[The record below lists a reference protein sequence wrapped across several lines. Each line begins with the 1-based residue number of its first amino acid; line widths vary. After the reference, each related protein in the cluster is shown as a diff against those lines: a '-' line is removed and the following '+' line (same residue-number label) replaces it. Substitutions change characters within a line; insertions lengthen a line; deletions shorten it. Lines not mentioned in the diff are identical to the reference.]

1 MAMRPRDLI
10 LPALLAALTGILS
23 FVSIPIPLSP
33 VPVTGQSL
41 GVMLAGV
48 LLTPRQAGLAMA
60 AFLLL
65 GIAGAPVFSGGT
77 AGLGVLAGP
86 TGGYLLGFILGAIV
100 IALLR
105 GKKGLPRLIAAVIIG
120 GLLAVYI
127 PGVLWLS
134 RVTGLG
140 IKGAIAAGVLPY
152 LPGDFVKATAAIA
165 TGARLRSLRE
175 WPDMPLGD

>member
-1 MAMRPRDLI
+1 
-10 LPALLAALTGILS
+10 
-23 FVSIPIPLSP
+23 
-33 VPVTGQSL
+33 
-41 GVMLAGV
+41 
-48 LLTPRQAGLAMA
+48 
-60 AFLLL
+60 
-65 GIAGAPVFSGGT
+65 
-77 AGLGVLAGP
+77 
-86 TGGYLLGFILGAIV
+86 
-100 IALLR
+100 
-105 GKKGLPRLIAAVIIG
+105 
-120 GLLAVYI
+120 VYI